1 MAQMYVYSY
10 EQLLAIVNQQ
20 ATTIAQRDAVINN
33 LRIEREWLEEDNKL
47 QREEVEK
54 ANKKIADQERF
65 GKLREKRFKKDL
77 LQVKESQDQIK
88 RKHQNAVR
96 ELNDLKGKNL
106 KIKAHCTSLLDKLDK
121 STQELQQK
129 QEELDRT
136 KQELDLGYSVGESM
150 YQHLRYYYWGYFDLL
165 KYFQWPGLPTG
176 GATVIELDTND
187 KVTPMEEHAIA
198 VLPHS
203 YSVTEGVRVL
213 PKPTSETVI
222 VPAPMNT
229 VKEPEGNYRTI
240 LVAQNVIQSFRRN
253 TICPLN
259 HSPARDLNPIEF
271 LLCNNNICSFIL
283 QAPEVAQLS
292 AVHSEVPTIPGNH
305 LQLFAICPPE
315 WANAA
320 NTIVT
325 IPTVKAANR
334 APRLPK
340 ITTLTNI
347 TSCNKTFGSFA
358 KKSEEE
364 HQRGRW
370 TLPAEPKGGHCQSTT
385 ASFEHR
391 PDANNLFTDGEKE
404 ALTRKDERRRTGEK
418 KSKTLVS
425 WLKNYR
431 YSAKLNWPKIVSVD
445 KLMKILGV

>member
-1 MAQMYVYSY
+1 MAQMYVCSY

-65 GKLREKRFKKDL
+65 GKLKEKRLKKDL

-96 ELNDLKGKNL
+96 ELNDLKSKNL

-121 STQELQQK
+121 CTQELQQK

-165 KYFQWPGLPTG
+165 KYFQWPGPPTG
-176 GATVIELDTND
+176 GATITELGND
-187 KVTPMEEHAIA
+187 EVTPMDEHAIA

-203 YSVTEGVRVL
+203 YSVTHRVRVL

-222 VPAPMNT
+222 VPVPLNT
-229 VKEPEGNYRTI
+229 VKETEASYRTI
-240 LVAQNVIQSFRRN
+240 LVEQNVIQSFRRN
-253 TICPLN
+253 SICPLN
-259 HSPARDLNPIEF
+259 HSPPRDLNPIEF
-271 LLCNNNICSFIL
+271 LLFNNNTCSFIL
-283 QAPEVAQLS
+283 QAPEVAQSS
-292 AVHSEVPTIPGNH
+292 AVHSEVPTRPGNH
-305 LQLFAICPPE
+305 LQLFAICPPV
-315 WANAA
+315 WVNAA

-325 IPTVKAANR
+325 TPTVKAANR
-334 APRLPK
+334 APRTPK

-347 TSCNKTFGSFA
+347 TSCNKTLGSFA
-358 KKSEEE
+358 KNSKEE
-364 HQRGRW
+364 HERGRW
-370 TLPAEPKGGHCQSTT
+370 TLPAEPKGGHCQPTT

-391 PDANNLFTDGEKE
+391 AGN
-404 ALTRKDERRRTGEK
+404 A
-418 KSKTLVS
+418 V
-425 WLKNYR
+425 
-431 YSAKLNWPKIVSVD
+431 I
-445 KLMKILGV
+445 

>member
-1 MAQMYVYSY
+1 M
-10 EQLLAIVNQQ
+10 
-20 ATTIAQRDAVINN
+20 
-33 LRIEREWLEEDNKL
+33 
-47 QREEVEK
+47 
-54 ANKKIADQERF
+54 
-65 GKLREKRFKKDL
+65 
-77 LQVKESQDQIK
+77 
-88 RKHQNAVR
+88 
-96 ELNDLKGKNL
+96 
-106 KIKAHCTSLLDKLDK
+106 DKLDK

-165 KYFQWPGLPTG
+165 KYFQWPGPPTG
-176 GATVIELDTND
+176 GATITELDTND
-187 KVTPMEEHAIA
+187 EVTPMDEHAIA

-203 YSVTEGVRVL
+203 DSVTHRVRVL

-222 VPAPMNT
+222 VPVPVNT
-229 VKEPEGNYRTI
+229 VKETEASYRTI

-253 TICPLN
+253 SMCPLN
-259 HSPARDLNPIEF
+259 HSPPSDLNPIEF
-271 LLCNNNICSFIL
+271 LLFNNNTCSFIL
-283 QAPEVAQLS
+283 QARAPEVAQLS
-292 AVHSEVPTIPGNH
+292 AVHSEVLTRPGNH

-325 IPTVKAANR
+325 TPTVKAANR
-334 APRLPK
+334 APRIPK

-364 HQRGRW
+364 NQRGRR
-370 TLPAEPKGGHCQSTT
+370 TLPAEPKGGHCQQTT

-404 ALTRKDERRRTGEK
+404 ALTRKDERRASEEK
-418 KSKTLVS
+418 KPKTLVS

-431 YSAKLNWPKIVSVD
+431 YSAKLNWPKMVSVD
-445 KLMKILGV
+445 KPMKILGV

>member
-1 MAQMYVYSY
+1 M
-10 EQLLAIVNQQ
+10 
-20 ATTIAQRDAVINN
+20 
-33 LRIEREWLEEDNKL
+33 EEDNKL

-65 GKLREKRFKKDL
+65 GKLKEKRLKKDL

-165 KYFQWPGLPTG
+165 KYFQWPGPPTG
-176 GATVIELDTND
+176 GATITELGND
-187 KVTPMEEHAIA
+187 EVTPMDEHAIA

-203 YSVTEGVRVL
+203 YSVTHRVRVL

-222 VPAPMNT
+222 VPVPLNT
-229 VKEPEGNYRTI
+229 VKETEASYRTI
-240 LVAQNVIQSFRRN
+240 LVEQNVIQSFRRN
-253 TICPLN
+253 SICPLN
-259 HSPARDLNPIEF
+259 HSPPRDLNPTEF
-271 LLCNNNICSFIL
+271 LLFNNNTCSFIL
-283 QAPEVAQLS
+283 QAPEVAQSS
-292 AVHSEVPTIPGNH
+292 AVHSEVPTRPGNH
-305 LQLFAICPPE
+305 LQLFAICPPV
-315 WANAA
+315 WVNAA

-325 IPTVKAANR
+325 TPTVKAANR
-334 APRLPK
+334 APRTPK

-347 TSCNKTFGSFA
+347 TSCNKTLGSFA
-358 KKSEEE
+358 KNSKEE
-364 HQRGRW
+364 HERGRW
-370 TLPAEPKGGHCQSTT
+370 TLPAEPKGGHCQPTT

-391 PDANNLFTDGEKE
+391 LDANNLFTDGEKE
-404 ALTRKDERRRTGEK
+404 ALTRKDERRRPGEK

-425 WLKNYR
+425 WLKTYR
-431 YSAKLNWPKIVSVD
+431 YSTKLNWPKMVSVD
-445 KLMKILGV
+445 QLMKILGVW

>member
-20 ATTIAQRDAVINN
+20 ATTIAQRGAVINN

-65 GKLREKRFKKDL
+65 GKLRERRLKKDL

-165 KYFQWPGLPTG
+165 KYFQWPGPTTG
-176 GATVIELDTND
+176 GATIRELDTND
-187 KVTPMEEHAIA
+187 EVTPMDEHAIT

-203 YSVTEGVRVL
+203 YSVTHRVRVL

-222 VPAPMNT
+222 VPVPVNT
-229 VKEPEGNYRTI
+229 VKETEASCRTI
-240 LVAQNVIQSFRRN
+240 LEAQNVIQSFRRN
-253 TICPLN
+253 TIRPLN
-259 HSPARDLNPIEF
+259 HAPSCDLNPIEF
-271 LLCNNNICSFIL
+271 LLFNNNTCSFIL
-283 QAPEVAQLS
+283 QAPEVSQLS
-292 AVHSEVPTIPGNH
+292 AVDSEVPTRPGNH

-325 IPTVKAANR
+325 TPTVKAANR

-364 HQRGRW
+364 NQRGRL
-370 TLPAEPKGGHCQSTT
+370 TLPAEPKGGHCQPTT

-404 ALTRKDERRRTGEK
+404 ALTRKDERRRPGEK

-425 WLKNYR
+425 WLKTYR
-431 YSAKLNWPKIVSVD
+431 SCLQN
-445 KLMKILGV
+445 